1 MARLN
6 IKLQEMIE
14 RGQFN
19 FDFRCLLD
27 EIRRVRVGLDPI
39 HTFDLDVLCDAGFT
53 VKTRPLSAAPAKHDD
68 AMHDRVLDFP
78 GNGGGAAPVWRT
90 GCSMVNM
97 VDDPRGPDAAH
108 GELRA
113 MRFKCVP
120 FSRTARL
127 ALPLIERAL
136 TLTRLAICLAGW
148 ASALSDDMSD
158 AFL

>member
-1 MARLN
+1 MPLNDAARSRCMARLN

-78 GNGGGAAPVWRT
+78 GNGGGGAVWRT
-90 GCSMVNM
+90 GCSM
-97 VDDPRGPDAAH
+97 A
-108 GELRA
+108 
-113 MRFKCVP
+113 P
-120 FSRTARL
+120 FTWRT
-127 ALPLIERAL
+127 
-136 TLTRLAICLAGW
+136 
-148 ASALSDDMSD
+148 
-158 AFL
+158 

>member
-53 VKTRPLSAAPAKHDD
+53 VKSRPLSAAPAKHDG
-68 AMHDRVLDFP
+68 AMHDRTECLMA
-78 GNGGGAAPVWRT
+78 NI
-90 GCSMVNM
+90 

-113 MRFKCVP
+113 MRFKQMCAIFAHGTLGP
-120 FSRTARL
+120 AFD
-127 ALPLIERAL
+127 RAC
-136 TLTRLAICLAGW
+136 A
-148 ASALSDDMSD
+148 DFD
-158 AFL
+158 AACDWPSV